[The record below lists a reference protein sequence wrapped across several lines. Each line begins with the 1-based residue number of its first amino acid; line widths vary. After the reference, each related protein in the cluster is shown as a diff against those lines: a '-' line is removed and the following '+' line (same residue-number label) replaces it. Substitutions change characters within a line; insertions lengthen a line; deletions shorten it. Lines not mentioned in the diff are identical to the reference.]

1 MKTLESLERKIKM
14 KLAYNIAIRFLKSSK
29 GQTVLIALGIAV
41 GVSVQIFIG
50 SLIQGLQIGLLD
62 KTIGNTSHITI
73 TSKTDDKLI
82 DDWKSK
88 SDKLVGIDGIKDISV
103 ASDFNAFLN
112 SQSNDYA
119 ILVRGFN
126 MDDAD
131 RIYNIKNRI
140 YEGTFPKGE
149 DEIILGKEFQ
159 KESDVKLGDNV
170 DITTATGSKKAV
182 KIVGFYDLKVA
193 SINKNWVMTTLK
205 TSQELFK
212 FEDKITAIEMK
223 VNDPFNAD
231 EISSIINS
239 NFFGE
244 ELKVENWKEENE
256 QLLSGLK
263 GQSVSSIMIQVF
275 VLIAVLLGIA
285 SVLAISVVQKSKQI
299 GILKAM
305 GIKDKTASQIFLFQ
319 GAILG
324 VLGAILGVALGIGLL
339 FIFTKFAVN
348 ADGTPVVDVYID
360 YKFIGFSGI
369 IAIISATL
377 AALIPAIKSSKLS
390 PMEVIKN
397 G

>member
-1 MKTLESLERKIKM
+1 M

>member
-1 MKTLESLERKIKM
+1 M

-50 SLIQGLQIGLLD
+50 SLIQGLQIGVLD

-348 ADGTPVVDVYID
+348 ADGTPVVDIYID

>member
-1 MKTLESLERKIKM
+1 M

-348 ADGTPVVDVYID
+348 ADATPVVDVYID

>member
-1 MKTLESLERKIKM
+1 M

-369 IAIISATL
+369 ITIISATL

>member
-1 MKTLESLERKIKM
+1 M

-29 GQTVLIALGIAV
+29 GQTILIALGIAV

-193 SINKNWVMTTLK
+193 SINKNWVITTLK
-205 TSQELFK
+205 TSQELFN

-223 VNDPFNAD
+223 VDDPFNAD

>member
-1 MKTLESLERKIKM
+1 M

-348 ADGTPVVDVYID
+348 ADGTPVVDIYID